1 MTLDTVMIFA
11 AGRGTRMGVLTDNCP
26 KPLLP
31 VAGVPMIDRALALAD
46 AAGIAR
52 KLVNIHYLGDMLRNH
67 LSGRDDIILVEETP
81 EALETGGGLKNAL
94 PLLDRDTIFTLNPD
108 AIWTG
113 GNPFHALARHWDPA
127 RMDALLMLVPLAR
140 ASAHKGK
147 GDFVMSPGGQLQRW
161 TGQPGQRLVNTGAQ
175 IIKTGAASKI
185 AETRFSLNVP
195 WDRMLEKGR
204 LFGTIHNGGWVDV
217 GTADGIRQAERMLD
231 GQDDV

>member
-1 MTLDTVMIFA
+1 MTPDTVMIFA
-11 AGRGTRMGVLTDNCP
+11 AGRGTRMGALTDNCP

-67 LSGRDDIILVEETP
+67 LSGRDDVILVEETP

-108 AIWTG
+108 AIWTD
-113 GNPFHALARHWDPA
+113 GNPFPTLAGHWNPA
-127 RMDALLMLVPLAR
+127 RMDALLMLVPLEQAI
-140 ASAHKGK
+140 AHKGK
-147 GDFVMSPGGQLQRW
+147 GDFVMSPDGQLQRW

-175 IIKTGAASKI
+175 IIRTSAVSRI
-185 AETRFSLNVP
+185 AETRFSLNIP
-195 WDRMLEKGR
+195 WDRMLEDGR
-204 LFGTIHNGGWVDV
+204 LFGTVHSGGWADV
-217 GTADGIRQAERMLD
+217 GTADGIWQAERML
-231 GQDDV
+231 GGRDDV